1 MGIKRT
7 KAISGFKRFNQIAYI
22 VTKYGL
28 GELAEFTKIRGKSV
42 DESTVAKR
50 FKKMLEEL
58 GPTFVKFGQLL
69 STQEGIL
76 PESFIEELKQLQDNV
91 EPFGFDQVKS
101 IIESELKRKME
112 DIFDEFEEIPE
123 ASASLGQVHKA
134 KLKNGE
140 FVAVKIQRP
149 GIEEVIASD
158 MFLLKRLGM
167 LISRRVKQFFHFD
180 IMPLIDEFDK
190 TIRREMD
197 YEIEAHFIEVFK
209 KNFSKFDY
217 VYVPHVYWQFTT
229 RKIVTMEYIFGHK
242 ATNKQNLI
250 EKGFDL
256 KELATKGAKVFWYQ
270 IFDVGLFHADPHPGN
285 IIIMEDGRICY
296 IDYGMVGKITDEDKV
311 NLIEM
316 ISGFIE
322 KDAARILYSIENFAT
337 VGEGVREEELLAD
350 IDELIEMY
358 HSLPLKRMNLTKI
371 LRDVFAVL
379 RKHSIIIKRS
389 SSRLLRAIMIADG
402 VGRDFHP
409 EFNFVD
415 VAAPYF
421 KKFAKKYY
429 SPMNVLKI
437 LFKPSPDYLI
447 AARKL
452 PSATKHIVSSLQKG
466 SFKIAA
472 EVDEFTRMI
481 DTFRYVARQIGISLV
496 LSAVIV
502 GMSILLANHVGPTID
517 SIPVV
522 LIVSVLI
529 IVILAIGIID
539 AERKL

>member
-1 MGIKRT
+1 MAIK
-7 KAISGFKRFNQIAYI
+7 KIGAFSGFKRFNQIAYI

-28 GELAEFTKIRGKSV
+28 GELAEFTKIKKHSL
-42 DESTVAKR
+42 DESTAAKR

-76 PESFIEELKQLQDNV
+76 PEPFIEELKQLQDSV
-91 EPFGFDQVKS
+91 EPFAFEDVEK
-101 IIESELKRKME
+101 IIESEFGKRME
-112 DIFDEFEEIPE
+112 DIFEEFEKQPE

-140 FVAVKIQRP
+140 YVAVKIQRP
-149 GIEEVIASD
+149 HIEDVIASD

-167 LISRRVKQFFHFD
+167 LISKRVKQFFHFD

-209 KNFSKFDY
+209 KNLFRFNY
-217 VYVPHVYWQFTT
+217 VYVPSVYWEYTT
-229 RKIVTMEYIFGHK
+229 RKIITMEYIFGFK
-242 ATNKQNLI
+242 ATNKQSI
-250 EKGFDL
+250 IDAGFDL
-256 KELATKGAKVFWYQ
+256 KQLATKGAKVFWYQ

-285 IIIMEDGRICY
+285 IIIMEDGKICY
-296 IDYGMVGKITDEDKV
+296 IDYGMVGKITDDDKV

-322 KDAARILYSIENFAT
+322 KDSVKIMYSIENFAS
-337 VGEGVREEELLAD
+337 VGDDVKEDELTSD

-371 LRDVFAVL
+371 LRDVFAIL
-379 RKHSIIIKRS
+379 RKHKIIIKRS

-409 EFNFVD
+409 DFNFVD

-421 KKFAKKYY
+421 KRFAKKYY
-429 SPMNVLKI
+429 SPLNVLK
-437 LFKPSPDYLI
+437 LFLKPNPDYLI

-452 PSATKHIVSSLQKG
+452 PSATKQVVSSFQKG
-466 SFKIAA
+466 SFRISTQ
-472 EVDEFTRMI
+472 VDEFSRMI
-481 DTFRYVARQIGISLV
+481 STFRYVARQIGISLIM
-496 LSAVIV
+496 SAVII
-502 GMSILLANHVGPTID
+502 GMSIMLAYNVGPKIH
-517 SIPVV
+517 SIPLV
-522 LIVSVLI
+522 LVISLI
-529 IVILAIGIID
+529 FLILLIIGIID
-539 AERKL
+539 SEKKL